1 MIGGDTL
8 SSVTLFTLTRSRES
22 ELKHLQLLFSK
33 YLWLGVIL
41 LLIAIILNKYLGQA
55 GFLPYIAIQLIQSIA
70 VAIIVASIFTY
81 TMGTAEFVD
90 KIKDLL
96 EDVVVSRRFL
106 GNLSSKDKEEAL
118 HAILKASDAENKT
131 YSNISRFYSH
141 HVNKT
146 LGIKEKCVRSNYTVT
161 ARAFYDYEKKLVAV
175 SGIYSYRLFPGAS
188 GYQPIKV
195 GFDEGDIHSRV
206 EKVIVHKPNG
216 ERRVFDAVELFPQE
230 NVGSHDRL
238 GSVDTADIGKGQDH
252 LDIEIHV
259 LEYGLDHWF
268 MFTFKALQP
277 TDGFRLNLICVN
289 GLEVRKHCVF
299 DDGNAY
305 HVDSNGKN
313 ELNIACHQWIKEGV
327 GVSILISIPH
337 SFDGKGA
344 SVEDVVVAMILM
356 CR

>member
-1 MIGGDTL
+1 M
-8 SSVTLFTLTRSRES
+8 
-22 ELKHLQLLFSK
+22 KHLPLLFSK

-41 LLIAIILNKYLGQA
+41 LLIAIIFNKYLGQA
-55 GFLPYIAIQLIQSIA
+55 GFLPYVGIQLVQSVA

-118 HAILKASDAENKT
+118 HAILKASDAESKI
-131 YSNISRFYSH
+131 YSNITRFYSH
-141 HVNKT
+141 HVSKT
-146 LGIKEKCVRSNYTVT
+146 LEIREKCVRSNYTIT
-161 ARAFYDYEKKLVAV
+161 ARAFYDYSKKLVAV
-175 SGIYSYRLFPGAS
+175 SGIYSYRLFPGAT

-195 GFDEGDIHSRV
+195 GFDEGDVNSRI
-206 EKVIVHKPNG
+206 ERVIVHKPNG
-216 ERRVFDAVELFPQE
+216 ERRVFEAIELFPQE
-230 NVGSHDRL
+230 NVGAHDRL
-238 GSVDTADIGKGQDH
+238 GSVATEEIGKGQDH

-277 TDGFRLNLICVN
+277 TDGFRLNLMCTN

-305 HVDSNGKN
+305 HVDSDSPQ

-337 SFDGKGA
+337 SFDGKGV
-344 SVEDVVVAMILM
+344 SSEEQVVASEINMPL
-356 CR
+356 RAVQ

>member
-1 MIGGDTL
+1 M
-8 SSVTLFTLTRSRES
+8 
-22 ELKHLQLLFSK
+22 KHLQLLFSK

-41 LLIAIILNKYLGQA
+41 LLIAIILNKYLGQE
-55 GFLPYIAIQLIQSIA
+55 GFLSYISIQLIQSIA

-96 EDVVVSRRFL
+96 EDIVVSRRFL

-118 HAILKASDAENKT
+118 HAILKASDAESKT
-131 YSNISRFYSH
+131 YSNITRFYAH

-161 ARAFYDYEKKLVAV
+161 VRAFYDYSKKLVAV
-175 SGIYSYRLFPGAS
+175 NGIYAYRLFPGAS

-195 GFDEGDIHSRV
+195 GFDEGDINSRV

-216 ERRVFDAVELFPQE
+216 EREVFGGVELFPQE

-238 GSVDTADIGKGQDH
+238 GTIATDALGKGQEH

-259 LEYGLDHWF
+259 VEYGLDHWF

-277 TDGFRLNLICVN
+277 TDGFRLNLTCQN

-337 SFDGKGA
+337 SFDGKGTSA
-344 SVEDVVVAMILM
+344 EDEVVASEISMPL
-356 CR
+356 RAVQ